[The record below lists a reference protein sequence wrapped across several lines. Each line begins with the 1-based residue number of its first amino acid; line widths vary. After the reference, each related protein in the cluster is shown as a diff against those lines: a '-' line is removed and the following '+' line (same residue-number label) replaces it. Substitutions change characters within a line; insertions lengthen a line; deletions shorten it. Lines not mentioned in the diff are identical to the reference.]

1 MAQRRTTGNRRYWL
15 HIALARDLN
24 TDRTVDVLGA
34 QIEEV
39 SE

>member
-1 MAQRRTTGNRRYWL
+1 MDYGEAG
-15 HIALARDLN
+15 IALARDLN

-34 QIEEV
+34 QLEEV